1 MGKSQAGTLQ
11 LWIYSGY
18 NCGAITLHNVL
29 TTPLW
34 VLNPE
39 KAIIVIG
46 LNVKHSWNVYV
57 GSRLERERLGIF
69 LLADRQIIFD
79 VY

>member
-1 MGKSQAGTLQ
+1 MGKSQAGMLQ

-29 TTPLW
+29 TTPFG

-46 LNVKHSWNVYV
+46 LNVTHSWNVCV
-57 GSRLERERLGIF
+57 SSRLERALGIF
-69 LLADRQIIFD
+69 SLADRQITVD